1 LGKPHVRI
9 YTGEGAGK
17 TLAAFGLALR
27 AIGHGQKVVIVQFLK
42 GRKDVGEYKVKE
54 RLSPNLEIYQF
65 GREGFVSIRNP
76 ERVDHELA
84 RKGIEFAKQVLQ
96 LKPDVLILDEVNL
109 AASLGLIEVKDVL
122 ELIEKAPDDMVIVLT
137 GRYAPKEFID
147 VADLVTEMK
156 KIKHPF
162 DRGELAKKGREY

>member
-1 LGKPHVRI
+1 MRI

-162 DRGELAKKGREY
+162 DRGESAKKGREY

>member
-162 DRGELAKKGREY
+162 DRGESAKKGREY

>member
-1 LGKPHVRI
+1 MRI

>member
-1 LGKPHVRI
+1 MGKPHVRI

-162 DRGELAKKGREY
+162 DRGESAKKGREY

>member
-1 LGKPHVRI
+1 MRI

-65 GREGFVSIRNP
+65 GREGFVSLRNP

-96 LKPDVLILDEVNL
+96 SKPDVLILDEVNL

-162 DRGELAKKGREY
+162 DRGEFAKKGREY